1 MIIMEPASP
10 NVHMNGSAACIDL
23 AYAAE
28 KSSALSLKRKHTV
41 TALYML
47 FVLASTAV
55 ICEKNCFPGNKWR
68 ASGAILGYFGRG
80 ENLHLP
86 IAVKVMEFITP
97 YECMLQIILLMLLYS
112 ISMVLV
118 MLVLNLKWGKRAG
131 ITGGIL
137 YSLYGL
143 LLSPDTVAALLK
155 IPEEQMFRANVIL
168 GWISPLNHATYKMH
182 NFGYDRLPT
191 LEQSYMVF
199 IGLILLLGLLA
210 LYLRKMYK
218 FSFVSSK

>member
-1 MIIMEPASP
+1 
-10 NVHMNGSAACIDL
+10 
-23 AYAAE
+23 
-28 KSSALSLKRKHTV
+28 
-41 TALYML
+41 
-47 FVLASTAV
+47 
-55 ICEKNCFPGNKWR
+55 
-68 ASGAILGYFGRG
+68 
-80 ENLHLP
+80 
-86 IAVKVMEFITP
+86 
-97 YECMLQIILLMLLYS
+97 MLQILLLMLLYS

-210 LYLRKMYK
+210 LYLIKMYN